1 MKLRFSDMQ
10 SQDGKV
16 SIDVQYRIVG
26 SNLVVT
32 DFTVFLS
39 NNDGWWDEIINKTVA
54 RQLFDKYGLNLMEQE
69 INRNEIDFDYEIVS

>member
-1 MKLRFSDMQ
+1 MQ